1 MVKYLIDTNCLIDLA
16 RFYQPFD
23 RDGVL
28 RSYVQSCFESG
39 DWILHEAVQR
49 EVKGAAGGIAWHAYS
64 FLEAITTYPSIELI
78 KPQQHKRIDRYWTT
92 KRCREMKPREY
103 RGRKRIYLRSADS
116 QLVLTALSDK
126 AQLTIVTDESKFQN
140 DGKDFKKIPIICDFE
155 NIPCISL
162 PDLLQLTPNAPT
174 ISVQTNARW

>member
-1 MVKYLIDTNCLIDLA
+1 
-16 RFYQPFD
+16 
-23 RDGVL
+23 
-28 RSYVQSCFESG
+28 
-39 DWILHEAVQR
+39 
-49 EVKGAAGGIAWHAYS
+49 
-64 FLEAITTYPSIELI
+64 
-78 KPQQHKRIDRYWTT
+78 
-92 KRCREMKPREY
+92 MKPREY